1 MSSPNFKGQ
10 SFSISGANSLD
21 EYSMPDSFITTIYFK
36 GSGVSAVSLSYGEI
50 KNLDISNV
58 RTLDDLI
65 TSAKKTNRGLVM
77 KLSKQL
83 VKELYGVPSD
93 YLEQVD
99 NYVENHEKP
108 NKLIIHCLAGDLSKV
123 KDDKENNFC
132 SILEGLTK
140 YITHTVPRE
149 IMGDY
154 DSVYK
159 HLGG

>member
-1 MSSPNFKGQ
+1 MISNFKGQ
-10 SFSISGANSLD
+10 SFSISGDNSLG
-21 EYSMPDSFITTIYFK
+21 EYSMPDSFLMTVYFK
-36 GSGVSAVSLSYGEI
+36 GSGVSEVNLSYGEI
-50 KNLDISNV
+50 KNLELRNV

-65 TSAKKTNRGLVM
+65 TSAKKTNRGLLM

-83 VKELYGVPSD
+83 VKELYGVPIE

-99 NYVENHEKP
+99 NYVENHKKP
-108 NKLIIHCLAGDLSKV
+108 NKLIIHCLACDLNKV
-123 KDDKENNFC
+123 KNEKENNFS
-132 SILEGLTK
+132 SILEGVTK